1 MTTDRERLSARLDA
15 FRLVEAV
22 QQRPA
27 SEALARAQVRAR
39 EQDWPEVTRVLLY
52 AEVVAGRLAADPALE
67 DTITRLHDLAD
78 AAGDHAMLSAALAS
92 RADHHLSSDDLAVRQ
107 GSYLDLARATAL
119 LELSTEPPLE
129 RATAYV
135 ACAAAYS
142 ARELWE
148 LEEELYATVTPVLAQ
163 CELPV
168 LDAVVRFNRAEAFMR
183 MLCGLREVD
192 ATDEL
197 HDRAPAARA
206 AVDAALG
213 KPMAAAW
220 LVEVEVFGL
229 LLDALAGSAPRG
241 PAASLDR
248 RVRAE
253 LRIRS
258 DPVLGM
264 LQLAEA
270 LAAAD
275 DGDWSRVTGLAR
287 RATELSTDEF
297 ASAARSLAMSL
308 VARAE
313 AAGGGPGEDATLD
326 YALYCSRR
334 RWELRQQM
342 VGSARASLQ
351 IEQLRIE
358 RDRHARAA
366 RVDDLTGL
374 ANRRG
379 YSRHLQELRR
389 RRVGTQLAV
398 LLLDIDTFKSVNDS
412 HGHAVGDQVL
422 VRVADTLASGTRA
435 VDLVA
440 RLGGDEF
447 VALLDGL
454 DTDAARRRAADLRR
468 RLADV
473 PWDDLAPG
481 LRVAV
486 SIGVAAGAADSDP
499 EDLVSR
505 ADTALYAAK
514 ARGGD
519 RVEVDRRDSA
529 VPGAAE
535 SRLRRADPPQ
545 P

>member
-1 MTTDRERLSARLDA
+1 MGGADEDSMTTDRERISARLDA

-22 QQRPA
+22 QQRR
-27 SEALARAQVRAR
+27 STEALARAQARAR

-52 AEVVAGRLAADPALE
+52 AEVVAGQTAADPAVAE
-67 DTITRLHDLAD
+67 PITRLHDLAD

-92 RADHHLSSDDLAVRQ
+92 RADHHLTSDDLAVRQ
-107 GSYLDLARATAL
+107 GSFLDLARATAL
-119 LELSTEPPLE
+119 LELSAEPPLE

-148 LEEELYATVTPVLAQ
+148 LEEELYAAVTPVLAQ

-168 LDAVVRFNRAEAFMR
+168 LDFVVRFNRAEAVLR
-183 MLCGLREVD
+183 LLCGLREVD
-192 ATDEL
+192 ATEEL
-197 HDRAPAARA
+197 HERAPAARA
-206 AVDAALG
+206 AVDDALRA
-213 KPMAAAW
+213 PMVADW
-220 LVEVEVFGL
+220 LVEVEVFGH
-229 LLDALAGSAPRG
+229 LLDALVGSAPRTS
-241 PAASLDR
+241 AEELTRRAS
-248 RVRAE
+248 AE
-253 LRIRS
+253 ITVGS
-258 DPVLGM
+258 DSVLGM

-275 DGDWSRVTGLAR
+275 DGDWQRVTGPAL
-287 RATELSTDEF
+287 RAAELSTDEF
-297 ASAARSLAMSL
+297 ATSVRSLAGSL
-308 VARAE
+308 LARAE
-313 AAGGGPGEDATLD
+313 ASGGGRSAAALD

-342 VGSARASLQ
+342 VGSARASLH

-389 RRVGTQLAV
+389 RRVGNQLAV

-412 HGHAVGDQVL
+412 YGHAVGDQVL

-454 DTDAARRRAADLRR
+454 DTDAARRRATDLRR
-468 RLADV
+468 RLAEV

-486 SIGVAAGAADSDP
+486 SIGVTAGAPDSDP

-519 RVEVDRRDSA
+519 RVEVDR
-529 VPGAAE
+529 GA
-535 SRLRRADPPQ
+535 
-545 P
+545 